1 MEGETVT
8 DYSIDVIAD
17 FDSTDI
23 IVDGQYTITLL
34 NGVNPCPA
42 QSFIASTEYMNVSVT
57 ADAGAFPAGTAME
70 VSDVVDDDTISGIAD
85 SVTGHFVEVERVHAV
100 DICFKDAE
108 GREIEPRIPISV
120 VMTVK
125 DQIEEDRETV
135 VVHMD
140 NEGEAS
146 VVEAAPVEPET
157 ESAEEEA
164 ATVAFTSDSFSVYAV
179 VVTRKLETNVLASD
193 GENYKIEVT
202 YGPDA
207 GIPDGAVLAV
217 SEVTEDEEYRAQVE
231 AGLAG
236 NKMIT
241 LARFF
246 DIKIMESAAEDA
258 AEVHPAEA
266 VEVRVWLED
275 DAPAELP
282 GEEPAAED
290 TPEAEGAEAEPDH
303 IVTVG
308 EPVACAAHFAG
319 EEDVVVVDAAEDARE
334 AVVFTAEGFSV
345 WGVVYTVD
353 FYYGN
358 YEWHMDGGGCMSLSG
373 LVDVLNIAE
382 DARAF
387 VASVD
392 AVEFSTPELLA
403 VVPVNE
409 DATVGAI
416 RERLGIESQYSGRL
430 TEEDIAE
437 IEAAVISAPDWALMS
452 LKSFESEESLSIVL
466 RDGRKYEIRITDPP
480 QYYFTLLTNDAQ
492 DKVYFHGSN
501 SSNNPNPS
509 NLAAAQSD
517 GRLIYNY
524 TATFVENSGYEFAY
538 WLKDDDTTPSGY
550 TGGRDLSGNNTIDRD
565 TTFIA
570 FVVPAGEHIIR
581 LEWQNGS
588 GSVGYQGNMAPRSVN
603 VSTNNNAYFMYCYS
617 NDDVTLTATP
627 DPGNLFVGWYN
638 GAELISTE
646 REYPVSNATKNM
658 VLQPVFAPAY
668 RANIVSNGWDVEAKK
683 YIGYFSSGYDQYY
696 YFAEKNSLDTA
707 VLDNEGCTRLIYD
720 IVPIKGVEQ
729 NVFIGWM
736 RDDST
741 VPDTVSDNGTL
752 TTETRLYRDTT
763 FVGFFGPEGSKVVRL
778 LEAEGGS
785 VGKSMNSRQLSVDGT
800 TWNYYYTSDNSMLT
814 AQPDSG
820 NGYMFTGWYLDGSLV
835 SHSTTFNVSTDLPAD
850 APNVSTLEARFS
862 QYKTFD
868 VKVTVDA
875 ADGVNSTNVGYLTSE
890 YFPGE
895 VTAYSSLQAPNEAGK
910 SGTLLYPIVPNV
922 NADAEQKGYRFSQ
935 WVRQDKTDVI
945 FTLNSVDK
953 TTGALKTETTVADTD
968 ARFIA
973 VFAKGYFIR
982 VKEAQLR
989 VNTASG
995 KVESKTLSEWSD
1007 AEKTQYGI
1015 AKFGDYTT
1023 EHGSLRTENNDLFGW
1038 SYAYSMDGELTLV
1051 AEPRDGYEFV
1061 GWFNFTEMVS
1071 NSPRYMVKDAK
1082 YDMTLVPVFAKASN
1096 NLLVWF
1102 DGTNGLEGGEEP
1114 YDTFYTRKNSRGEP
1128 NGATRVLWNDGNT
1141 PKPAQGQSVE
1151 VTLPD
1156 TATQPQNNW
1165 ATSYQLKGW
1174 YNVYPDTTTENKR
1187 YFAPGEKVHVTDNT
1201 VFYADWFRADY
1212 NVGVDDGHVIDPVDT
1227 SSFIH
1232 TYMFDYNNLFNM
1244 NTGSIVLNKD
1254 RSQISTAINYEYWD
1268 MKNHVGVE
1276 DPLNFVFMTT
1286 VSGFGRS
1293 MNPAGR
1299 DDYNQNRETTT
1310 NGTYYSGIVADGI
1323 LLRSGLKD
1331 KIFGHSD
1338 ADGKRFVGEGKNLYQ
1353 YDPNTGYFY
1362 YDSDKNAASFHDGQD
1377 KFFLYD
1383 YTNATNKSDAGD
1395 RTDFLPF
1402 NYGQRT
1408 FREGYGEVNYWFGME
1423 SNIDFFLPNAP
1434 GFQDARG
1441 TYGNRATNGEEMVFK
1456 FAGDDDVWVYVDG
1469 QLVLDMGGVHGKV
1482 YGEINFSENTWTIAS
1497 NGAKKKDHSNTID
1510 YEVTGTDQLSTGTIT
1525 GTLPGFGEGQ
1535 HKLTIYYLERGSSQS
1550 NCAIYFNIAPLYTL
1564 KLRKRD
1570 AEDINKN
1577 LSGAVFEVYTDEACT
1592 QLADVFNTYYN
1603 VGGDYVPFTD
1613 PSVSSRA
1620 RTRNFIS
1627 GNDGV
1632 THISGFYAG
1641 RTYYIKEISAPSGY
1655 PDVSS
1660 QVIKLTFDSVGN
1672 VSVDGSL
1679 SNAMPGVTSQHFGYD
1694 DKVSGSELFVP
1705 NTKNTALTVQKVW
1718 RDAEGHNVPA
1728 PENAEVTLELRRYKL
1743 VDQQSQPNV
1752 KYKVQINVNYLL
1764 DGEGM
1769 SVFASQDARQ
1779 IKKAYAL
1786 TYEVGYRQSLSF
1798 TMTANH
1804 QYNLALMTASG
1815 VYAANEAKIVYSE
1828 KSFGIGN
1835 VTKVLPVSAE
1845 LTTGPVT
1852 HDTSVFLY
1860 FIGDVGTP
1868 PGIEDYVTLSEPT
1881 FTDNSGETWGR
1892 VDDQLV
1898 DTKTLPVNVAGAPW
1912 KYTWANL
1919 PPVDTTDNNN
1929 KYYYYVKETSV
1940 KIDGV
1945 DKTDF
1950 YTDMYSST
1958 GLGDGGTITVT
1969 NADETVRLRM
1979 LKQNA
1984 EVNGEGDHDPL
1995 GGARFKLYLSYHG
2008 AGKTSNILFTPKDG
2022 YFPDTFKPVDAEYT
2036 SQAATGMFYD
2046 GYLPMGRYWLV
2057 ETAAPSGFNMLS
2069 GPVEIIVESDRVKYK
2084 LPGDTSYRTR
2094 ALTDGAGDDVPIVI
2108 SIDNTPGYALPSTGG
2123 PGTTFFYVIGSLLT
2137 LLAAVLL
2144 LRRKHDY

>member
-1 MEGETVT
+1 MPNNNTYNNNISADRTLIGFLAKARNKKVQKRIISLLSVVVLLVTLNQTKQIADTLQRIPMCGIAEHMHDEVCVNEAGEYICGLEEHAHTDACYQQRPMDIEEAVEAEVLETHALEAPVAETSVELSDEGEIAEPAPTVDDEAVVSGDVEEIPSETVVELGEDEEATDEALTPAAMPLETEESSPVFDFEGRDYVALSEILPVLPLQMEEVVDVLAVLDEDQETSPIIIEKVEQDYTIYVIERFAWTDIAVETEDGLKTITLIDGGTREEDLRLQTEEISVAAEETAEGAEVQSDGGSEEQTVGTDAEGEEQTVAALTEDEEQTMVMPTEEEDEQAVAALTEDEEEQDGEGQSDEEATDEGIDDHTDGDEEGDTSVAVEGAEDAEQTGESAVEDGADESEVEDETEESKAEGDGAADEVQEPQPQVVADGFHTVIDLSEVEVLPLSLREIVGKMEAEQSLIEQSIVEPAVTEETDASQPEVIEEQIAEDAQFFDDQAADERPLDAQDADNQLEALSTENIESMNVEPAAEEVVVELGEEQAEDRHDDTVVAKAAVDETVIDETIVDYDSALLSLTPIMEGETVT

-850 APNVSTLEARFS
+850 APNV
-862 QYKTFD
+862 
-868 VKVTVDA
+868 
-875 ADGVNSTNVGYLTSE
+875 
-890 YFPGE
+890 
-895 VTAYSSLQAPNEAGK
+895 
-910 SGTLLYPIVPNV
+910 
-922 NADAEQKGYRFSQ
+922 
-935 WVRQDKTDVI
+935 
-945 FTLNSVDK
+945 
-953 TTGALKTETTVADTD
+953 
-968 ARFIA
+968 
-973 VFAKGYFIR
+973 
-982 VKEAQLR
+982 
-989 VNTASG
+989 
-995 KVESKTLSEWSD
+995 
-1007 AEKTQYGI
+1007 
-1015 AKFGDYTT
+1015 
-1023 EHGSLRTENNDLFGW
+1023 
-1038 SYAYSMDGELTLV
+1038 
-1051 AEPRDGYEFV
+1051 
-1061 GWFNFTEMVS
+1061 
-1071 NSPRYMVKDAK
+1071 
-1082 YDMTLVPVFAKASN
+1082 
-1096 NLLVWF
+1096 
-1102 DGTNGLEGGEEP
+1102 
-1114 YDTFYTRKNSRGEP
+1114 
-1128 NGATRVLWNDGNT
+1128 
-1141 PKPAQGQSVE
+1141 
-1151 VTLPD
+1151 
-1156 TATQPQNNW
+1156 
-1165 ATSYQLKGW
+1165 
-1174 YNVYPDTTTENKR
+1174 
-1187 YFAPGEKVHVTDNT
+1187 
-1201 VFYADWFRADY
+1201 
-1212 NVGVDDGHVIDPVDT
+1212 
-1227 SSFIH
+1227 
-1232 TYMFDYNNLFNM
+1232 
-1244 NTGSIVLNKD
+1244 
-1254 RSQISTAINYEYWD
+1254 
-1268 MKNHVGVE
+1268 
-1276 DPLNFVFMTT
+1276 
-1286 VSGFGRS
+1286 
-1293 MNPAGR
+1293 
-1299 DDYNQNRETTT
+1299 
-1310 NGTYYSGIVADGI
+1310 
-1323 LLRSGLKD
+1323 
-1331 KIFGHSD
+1331 
-1338 ADGKRFVGEGKNLYQ
+1338 
-1353 YDPNTGYFY
+1353 
-1362 YDSDKNAASFHDGQD
+1362 
-1377 KFFLYD
+1377 
-1383 YTNATNKSDAGD
+1383 
-1395 RTDFLPF
+1395 
-1402 NYGQRT
+1402 
-1408 FREGYGEVNYWFGME
+1408 
-1423 SNIDFFLPNAP
+1423 
-1434 GFQDARG
+1434 
-1441 TYGNRATNGEEMVFK
+1441 
-1456 FAGDDDVWVYVDG
+1456 
-1469 QLVLDMGGVHGKV
+1469 
-1482 YGEINFSENTWTIAS
+1482 
-1497 NGAKKKDHSNTID
+1497 
-1510 YEVTGTDQLSTGTIT
+1510 
-1525 GTLPGFGEGQ
+1525 
-1535 HKLTIYYLERGSSQS
+1535 
-1550 NCAIYFNIAPLYTL
+1550 
-1564 KLRKRD
+1564 
-1570 AEDINKN
+1570 
-1577 LSGAVFEVYTDEACT
+1577 
-1592 QLADVFNTYYN
+1592 
-1603 VGGDYVPFTD
+1603 
-1613 PSVSSRA
+1613 
-1620 RTRNFIS
+1620 
-1627 GNDGV
+1627 
-1632 THISGFYAG
+1632 FYAG
-1641 RTYYIKEISAPSGY
+1641 GA
-1655 PDVSS
+1655 V
-1660 QVIKLTFDSVGN
+1660 QSV
-1672 VSVDGSL
+1672 
-1679 SNAMPGVTSQHFGYD
+1679 
-1694 DKVSGSELFVP
+1694 
-1705 NTKNTALTVQKVW
+1705 
-1718 RDAEGHNVPA
+1718 
-1728 PENAEVTLELRRYKL
+1728 
-1743 VDQQSQPNV
+1743 
-1752 KYKVQINVNYLL
+1752 
-1764 DGEGM
+1764 
-1769 SVFASQDARQ
+1769 
-1779 IKKAYAL
+1779 
-1786 TYEVGYRQSLSF
+1786 
-1798 TMTANH
+1798 
-1804 QYNLALMTASG
+1804 
-1815 VYAANEAKIVYSE
+1815 
-1828 KSFGIGN
+1828 
-1835 VTKVLPVSAE
+1835 
-1845 LTTGPVT
+1845 
-1852 HDTSVFLY
+1852 
-1860 FIGDVGTP
+1860 
-1868 PGIEDYVTLSEPT
+1868 
-1881 FTDNSGETWGR
+1881 
-1892 VDDQLV
+1892 
-1898 DTKTLPVNVAGAPW
+1898 
-1912 KYTWANL
+1912 
-1919 PPVDTTDNNN
+1919 
-1929 KYYYYVKETSV
+1929 
-1940 KIDGV
+1940 
-1945 DKTDF
+1945 
-1950 YTDMYSST
+1950 
-1958 GLGDGGTITVT
+1958 
-1969 NADETVRLRM
+1969 
-1979 LKQNA
+1979 
-1984 EVNGEGDHDPL
+1984 
-1995 GGARFKLYLSYHG
+1995 
-2008 AGKTSNILFTPKDG
+2008 
-2022 YFPDTFKPVDAEYT
+2022 
-2036 SQAATGMFYD
+2036 
-2046 GYLPMGRYWLV
+2046 
-2057 ETAAPSGFNMLS
+2057 
-2069 GPVEIIVESDRVKYK
+2069 
-2084 LPGDTSYRTR
+2084 
-2094 ALTDGAGDDVPIVI
+2094 
-2108 SIDNTPGYALPSTGG
+2108 
-2123 PGTTFFYVIGSLLT
+2123 
-2137 LLAAVLL
+2137 
-2144 LRRKHDY
+2144 